1 MRKAGDARTDP
12 IVTSLSSDAGP
23 APTAGPAAPASA
35 AAKVYFDKQVN
46 QLTLAEGAVLAALI
60 RTP

>member
-23 APTAGPAAPASA
+23 GPPDRPPGTPTASALELLRVTGLERFKPA
-35 AAKVYFDKQVN
+35 N
-46 QLTLAEGAVLAALI
+46 
-60 RTP
+60 